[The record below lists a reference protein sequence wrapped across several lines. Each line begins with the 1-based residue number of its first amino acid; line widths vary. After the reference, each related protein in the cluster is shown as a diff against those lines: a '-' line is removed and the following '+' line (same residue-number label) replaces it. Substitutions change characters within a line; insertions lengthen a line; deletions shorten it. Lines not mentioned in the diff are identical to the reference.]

1 MEGDLANTLNEIEK
15 EFNAIVTRQKTISS
29 HSRAESGIMSE
40 CGTEN
45 NTARKSHRLQ
55 SMCTYRSNTSE
66 NGTFRRA
73 SSKVKKQCEKKER
86 EKVDRTEELRLWSRG
101 SSVTSDSGNDGDF
114 NSEEM
119 KIARKM
125 IQEELKGLI
134 EKTNRP
140 MLKRSESNITK
151 ENLKKTKASNLM
163 VGFEKLKFPFKNKFR
178 FFF

>member
-1 MEGDLANTLNEIEK
+1 M
-15 EFNAIVTRQKTISS
+15 
-29 HSRAESGIMSE
+29 
-40 CGTEN
+40 
-45 NTARKSHRLQ
+45 
-55 SMCTYRSNTSE
+55 
-66 NGTFRRA
+66 
-73 SSKVKKQCEKKER
+73 
-86 EKVDRTEELRLWSRG
+86 
-101 SSVTSDSGNDGDF
+101 TSDSGNDGDF